1 MSTSH
6 QNRNNP
12 DLLDQYIDKVER
24 GDSSMERRPERP
36 DNKGSNSWLKIAGIV
51 LVVYLIF
58 GGLRNLTSNNTFTFV
73 PGISNVISSGPSED
87 LLNRMN
93 NRMVEM
99 GYTGLSHDDLRELRS
114 AGVTATYVSNVRALG
129 FDELTLEQAVS
140 LARANVSSA
149 FMAMMIELGYNE
161 LAAEDFV
168 SLRDAGVTAHYTSNV
183 HDLGYRDVTTDQL
196 IRMRRIGVTTSLIEQ
211 LQSERGDDV
220 PMEEIIRH
228 RISNQ

>member
-6 QNRNNP
+6 QNRKNR

-24 GDSSMERRPERP
+24 GDSAVNREKEPGQ
-36 DNKGSNSWLKIAGIV
+36 KSNRNWLKLAMII
-51 LVVYLIF
+51 LVAYLIF
-58 GGLRNLTSNNTFTFV
+58 GGLRNMTSNNSFVFV
-73 PGISNVISSGPSED
+73 PGISNVLNTGPSED

-114 AGVTATYVSNVRALG
+114 AGVTATYISNVRALG
-129 FDELTLEQAVS
+129 FEDLTLEQSVS
-140 LARANVSSA
+140 LARASVSST
-149 FMAMMIELGYNE
+149 FMAMMLELGYDD
-161 LAAEDFV
+161 LSVEDFV
-168 SLRDAGVTAHYTSNV
+168 TMRDAGVTAHYTSNV
-183 HDLGYRDVTTDQL
+183 HDLGYRDVTKDQL

-211 LQSERGDDV
+211 LQSERGEDV